1 MRAQKTHGLM
11 NTTVIVSFW
20 KWFESVSDA
29 LFQNNENFGI
39 LSELDTKVKTLG
51 PFDWEVGPVDDNLI
65 YLAISP
71 RLNEEYL
78 TITKEIVS
86 YAPSCKG
93 WWILYAKPRKE
104 YAPVFNM
111 VNENGK
117 SILVDISVWE
127 YVLFLFEDGTFDID
141 LRISTIDGNLE
152 TKNLAVDVVL
162 TSLMGEE
169 RFMALIKNIR
179 IVDNFGENE
188 KQAIKLKQINEHIE
202 KIVK

>member
-1 MRAQKTHGLM
+1 MSIEM
-11 NTTVIVSFW
+11 NKVLFFW

-29 LFQNNENFGI
+29 LHLNLENVDI
-39 LSELDTKVKTLG
+39 LSELDNKVKELG
-51 PFDWEVGPVDDNLI
+51 PFDWEIGPVDDNLL

-78 TITKEIVS
+78 KITKEIVS

-104 YAPVFNM
+104 YAPVFSM
-111 VNENGK
+111 VNEKGK
-117 SILVDISVWE
+117 SILVDISDWE

-141 LRISTIDGNLE
+141 LRISSIDGNLE
-152 TKNLAVDVVL
+152 TKNLAVDVAL
-162 TSLMGEE
+162 TGLMGEE

-179 IVDNFGENE
+179 IVNDFGENE
-188 KQAIKLKQINEHIE
+188 THVTNLKQINEHIE
-202 KIVK
+202 KILSKA